1 MELQETVAV
10 PPLVKDV
17 FERELQLSPDGTVV
31 VSVSVLVS
39 PLISPIVMVDVADE
53 PTLTLEGEEADIV
66 KSGGAP
72 KVKEAIDVC
81 VIARLVALIVTA

>member
-1 MELQETVAV
+1 MVAD

-17 FERELQLSPDGTVV
+17 FESELQLSPDGTVV
-31 VSVSVLVS
+31 VSVRVLVN
-39 PLISPIVMVDVADE
+39 PLIKPTVMVDVADE

-72 KVKEAIDVC
+72 NVNDAIDVW
-81 VIARLVALIVTA
+81 VIAPLVALIVTA